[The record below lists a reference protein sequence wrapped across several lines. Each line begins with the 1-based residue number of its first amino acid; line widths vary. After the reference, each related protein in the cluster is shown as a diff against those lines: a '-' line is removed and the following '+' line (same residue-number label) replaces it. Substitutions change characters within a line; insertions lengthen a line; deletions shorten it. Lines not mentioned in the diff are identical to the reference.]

1 VTSRN
6 EQFEA
11 LARLFDY
18 PGAEHADAL
27 RVARDLLAD
36 RAAAVADFAASA
48 ERQKLAH
55 LQELYTATFDLN
67 PACALDIGWHLFGE
81 DYARGLFL
89 VRMRQELRKYA
100 ISEGTNLPDH
110 ATGALRLLGRM
121 EHDRAEEFAV
131 SCVQPALARMA
142 LPVDNLF
149 HDLLEAARQLIA
161 AHFPGA
167 AVQQPAVLLPVVAE
181 GVLP

>member
-11 LARLFDY
+11 LARLFEY
-18 PGAEHADAL
+18 PGAEYVEVL
-27 RVARDLLAD
+27 RVTKDLVAD
-36 RAAAVADFAASA
+36 RAAALADFTATA
-48 ERQKLAH
+48 ERQSLVQI
-55 LQELYTATFDLN
+55 QELYTATFDLN

-81 DYARGLFL
+81 DYTRGLFL

-100 ISEGTNLPDH
+100 VSEGANLSDH
-110 ATGALRLLGRM
+110 VTGALRLLGRM
-121 EHDRAEEFAV
+121 EHDHAEEFAIA
-131 SCVQPALARMA
+131 CVQPALARMA
-142 LPVDNLF
+142 LPVENLF
-149 HDLLEAARQLIA
+149 HDLLEAARQLVV

-167 AVQQPAVLLPVVAE
+167 VVQQPAVSLPVIAE